1 MKHSE
6 EERRPEDSRIKKRMH
21 RSIIQQI
28 RKKYTEAIILLFV
41 LQVKLRERRGFV
53 VTAVGCVIYVSTA
66 WGTGP
71 SNESR
76 TMAIWDSRKFLDDN
90 IKRKLFTKEK
100 LFTVK
105 CYLFCDPVFVVYG
118 NKHTEQNKNKQN
130 KLEKNK
136 YIHTNQGTS
145 ILWWNVA
152 T

>member
-1 MKHSE
+1 MLVKHVD

-53 VTAVGCVIYVSTA
+53 VTAAGCVIYVSTA

-71 SNESR
+71 SNKSR
-76 TMAIWDSRKFLDDN
+76 TTAIWDSRKFSDDN

-105 CYLFCDPVFVVYG
+105 CYLLCDPVFVVYV
-118 NKHTEQNKNKQN
+118 NKHTEQSKKKQN

-136 YIHTNQGTS
+136 
-145 ILWWNVA
+145 
-152 T
+152 